1 MNMAT
6 QTHLAKKVFHTFLI
20 RVQSSLNGWVMLW
33 ELDEFA
39 KFSHNELGRLKMG
52 WHQFWGSIPL
62 QGKSLLKND
71 LSWILSKVFSYS
83 FLLIFVALFSK
94 IAYLVYHAHLCFL
107 MSPMTI
113 MNTIAWPFYWWER
126 FGWLARRLHTISRS
140 GLEKWFILILVQ
152 FLEIF
157 FWNSFLL
164 LQSRVI

>member
-1 MNMAT
+1 M
-6 QTHLAKKVFHTFLI
+6 
-20 RVQSSLNGWVMLW
+20 
-33 ELDEFA
+33 
-39 KFSHNELGRLKMG
+39 GRLKMG

-71 LSWILSKVFSYS
+71 LSWILSKVFSYLFS
-83 FLLIFVALFSK
+83 LIFVALFSK

-157 FWNSFLL
+157 FFFFLKK
-164 LQSRVI
+164 RWVIIWADLISMFYMSVLIITLKISTRGTVCRAAPKL